1 MSIKKPLVSIVL
13 PAFNE
18 EKVIQ
23 SLIIDIKK
31 VITRLPAYRFE
42 MIVVDDASTDK
53 TGKLARKTGVKVITH
68 PANKGSGGSRKTGIR
83 AAKGEIILMMDVDGT
98 YSPSDISKV
107 LAYFPVFD
115 QVIGERKKE
124 AGTYRL
130 LRSFTKSAIRAL
142 ASYLTETKIP
152 DLNSGMRAF
161 KKEIMKKY
169 LWLIPDGFSCVTTMT
184 MSFLANGHRVKWV
197 PISYKPRIGKS
208 KFHPF
213 KDTYKF
219 FLTVVRMTLIYNPL
233 KIFMPIG
240 GLFIF
245 SAVIKGFWTF
255 AVYGEARML
264 ELILLMIG
272 FFLISIG
279 LLADLVVTLAKK
291 GNET

>member
-1 MSIKKPLVSIVL
+1 MPGKFFCVSIVL
-13 PAFNE
+13 PAYNE

-23 SLIIDIKK
+23 SLIVDIKK
-31 VITRLPAYRFE
+31 IIARIPAYRFE
-42 MIVVDDASTDK
+42 IIVIDDASTDQ
-53 TGKLARKTGVKVITH
+53 TGELARKSGVKVITH
-68 PANKGSGGSRKTGIR
+68 PVNKGSGASRKTGIK

-98 YSPSDISKV
+98 YSPSDIPKV

-115 QVIGERKKE
+115 QVIGLRKKE

-130 LRSFTKSAIRAL
+130 IRWFTKSVIRGL

-161 KKEIMKKY
+161 KKETMKQY

-184 MSFLANGHRVKWV
+184 MSFLANGHRIKWV
-197 PISYKPRIGKS
+197 PINYKPRIGKS

-219 FLTVVRMTLIYNPL
+219 FLTVIRMTLIYNPL
-233 KIFMPIG
+233 KIFMPVG

-245 SAVIKGFWTF
+245 SAVVKGLWTF

-279 LLADLVVTLAKK
+279 LLADLTVTLAKK